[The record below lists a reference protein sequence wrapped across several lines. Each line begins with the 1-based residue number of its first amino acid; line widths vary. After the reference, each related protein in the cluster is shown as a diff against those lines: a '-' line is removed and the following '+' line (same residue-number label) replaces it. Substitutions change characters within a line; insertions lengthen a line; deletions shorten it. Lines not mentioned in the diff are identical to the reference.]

1 MLLTN
6 AQLQLDHLI
15 DHSDYHY
22 KMFIRSLVLVLFQLV
37 ELRLV
42 FLSQELLPNLLHLE
56 LRLKLSLLSNIIL
69 NLRLLIQEIMLVST
83 SKVLLLK
90 IFLEVQLLLTLNKT
104 LLKLVI
110 ISLLRLSL

>member
-1 MLLTN
+1 MLSFPLKDPLTS
-6 AQLQLDHLI
+6 
-15 DHSDYHY
+15 HSDCPCRMSTKLEVSVQYP
-22 KMFIRSLVLVLFQLV
+22 LV

-104 LLKLVI
+104 LLKFVI